1 MPSIF
6 LVGRFLVSVSE
17 QLLDRLER
25 RATKRSPARLAAP
38 HDGRARGY
46 DARMGLM
53 GDGYRGT
60 YQGHTIELIRDN
72 LAKKLKLVIDG
83 VEVASEPRAMQHDI
97 TLTATLVH
105 EGVSHRVV
113 ARSIVGRTTSGT
125 VMIDGAPLTIART

>member
-1 MPSIF
+1 MF
-6 LVGRFLVSVSE
+6 
-17 QLLDRLER
+17 DRLEC
-25 RATKRSPARLAAP
+25 
-38 HDGRARGY
+38 GY
-46 DARMGLM
+46 DVRMGLM

-83 VEVASEPRAMQHDI
+83 VEVASQPRAMQHDI

-125 VMIDGAPLTIART
+125 VMIDGAPLTIAKT

>member
-1 MPSIF
+1 
-6 LVGRFLVSVSE
+6 
-17 QLLDRLER
+17 
-25 RATKRSPARLAAP
+25 
-38 HDGRARGY
+38 
-46 DARMGLM
+46 MGLM

-83 VEVASEPRAMQHDI
+83 VEVASQPRAMQHDI
-97 TLTATLVH
+97 TLTATLLH

-125 VMIDGAPLTIART
+125 VMIDGSVARGPDVRRALRERSARLRPSCSDRRVP